1 MPTNNTENIYST
13 PFNEGEAQPIPATR
27 IGYDNT
33 DSGMTATDVQS
44 AIDEIAGNISDLS
57 LDGYAI
63 KEFSSVEITPDN
75 DTYGTALDKI
85 AVAIDNVRSQL
96 NDDEMLI
103 PCNLVITSVTTLM
116 CRNQPFYNT
125 DTSVN
130 DVATNIA
137 ASSTSLVLYSA
148 VLYSGTGNSF
158 ISKGVIN
165 ASGASFTEL
174 TGNSLTEANKLRMSY
189 YIYKKIKA
197 ED

>member
-44 AIDEIAGNISDLS
+44 AIDEIAGNISELS